1 MHNRRVYRILLLLYF
16 TLSILR
22 GSAQQYY
29 IGVPNYDEYV
39 PDSARIVLN
48 PLPWNYDGRLLAEA
62 MPRYLEPL
70 KKFLYE
76 HPWHKCNFL
85 LYSGFSDSEHNMGFT
100 QYQGMNLSYYFT
112 SQDTAFG
119 RKYFNEVVQH
129 PLPNPLFINLQPDSS
144 EKLYQRQIMLSY
156 KSCVIVELIRQKDI
170 SKMVQFSV
178 FYAAPSDD
186 SDFDIAPKFPGEI
199 EGLYDF
205 LFQKMD
211 YSVVG
216 QANVSGVVLVEFNI
230 EPDGSITSP
239 EIKKRLFPALDEQ
252 ALKIVSEMPNWQPA
266 LKSGRPIRCR
276 YRLPLYYF
284 FM

>member
-1 MHNRRVYRILLLLYF
+1 MCKISLLLCL
-16 TLSILR
+16 TLSVLR
-22 GSAQQYY
+22 GTAQQYY
-29 IGVPNYDEYV
+29 FGVPNYDGYV
-39 PDSARIVLN
+39 PDSSRIVLN
-48 PLPWNYDGRLLAEA
+48 PLPWNYDGRLWTEP

-76 HPWHKCNFL
+76 HPYHKCNFL
-85 LYSGFSDSEHNMGFT
+85 LYYGYSDSEHNMDFT
-100 QYQGMNLSYYFT
+100 KYQGMCLSYYFT
-112 SQDTAFG
+112 SEDTAFG
-119 RKYFNEVVQH
+119 RKYLNEVVPH

-144 EKLYQRQIMLSY
+144 EKLYKSEIMWSY

-170 SKMVQFSV
+170 SKMVQLSV
-178 FYAAPSDD
+178 YYAAPSDD

-205 LFQKMD
+205 LSQKMD

-216 QANVSGVVLVEFNI
+216 QSNVSGVVQVEFYI

-239 EIKKRLFPALDEQ
+239 EIKKGLIPALDEQ

-266 LKSGRPIRCR
+266 LKHGRPIRCR
-276 YRLPLYYF
+276 YRLPLYYLNR
-284 FM
+284 